1 MPNKMIMAIE
11 IVAAIKI
18 AGAGSVTEIRKIGV
32 ARKKR
37 TGCLLVMISGKLVI
51 HECAISF

>member
-1 MPNKMIMAIE
+1 MAIE
-11 IVAAIKI
+11 NVAAIKI

-37 TGCLLVMISGKLVI
+37 TGCLLVMISEKLVI